1 MDSADI
7 KKKDATMNWK
17 TDVKGRFTRHEST
30 FRHFVSDKPEAEY
43 PVEAG
48 RYHLY
53 INLACPWA
61 NGVFSTMKL
70 KGLDHAISW
79 STT

>member
-1 MDSADI
+1 
-7 KKKDATMNWK
+7 MNWK
-17 TDVKGRFTRHEST
+17 TDAKGTFVRQVSS
-30 FRHFVSDKPEAEY
+30 FRHFVSDEPESKY
-43 PVEAG
+43 PVEEG

-61 NGVFSTMKL
+61 NGVFCTLKM